1 MARVVHVP
9 DASAALN
16 YYASQAYEASAIVKP
31 SGGVLYGFT
40 GYTTLTS
47 GQWIQ
52 VFDMASIPADGIAPK
67 IILYVPAAGNFSMD
81 FSIFGIAFTNGIVVC
96 NSTTGPTKT
105 IGAANCWFNPV
116 FR

>member
-1 MARVVHVP
+1 MTLLSP
-9 DASAALN
+9 DGSGEFALSL
-16 YYASQAYEASAIVKP
+16 YASSAYEASAIVKP
-31 SGGVLYGFT
+31 RAGILYGFT

-52 VFDMASIPADGIAPK
+52 VHDAAGLPADTAVPK

-81 FSIFGIAFTNGIVVC
+81 FSVYGAAFVNGIVLC

-116 FR
+116 FK